1 MFPSPGEPGYHVIP
15 GSVEE
20 AGWREEAGKA
30 VLKDDPSVH
39 KDLFLPA
46 HFDQLAN
53 VRAFSQCLCTGDI
66 KGDGDYRLLVA
77 DEDKKLKVFQGTGLA
92 SEHSLLDMPSA
103 VCCFYSDE
111 KVPRLPAIAVAAG
124 THVFIYRN
132 LRPYFKFTLPNVVLD
147 DEEERIWN
155 AVAKGE
161 AELDPMAARDM
172 LAQLRESG
180 VVLSSR
186 SMDLLRADHPQQ
198 IYDYCD
204 QVRHIPLLQ
213 QTVVTCMCVI
223 RKSSAE
229 AHAVG
234 CLIVGTEGKEV
245 MVLDPSGTT
254 VDFSV
259 ALPSVPVFLC
269 AVGQLD
275 LEHRVLVVCRDCK
288 VYAIKNKQLATTVI
302 ILDAQV
308 VGIVPLG
315 EAAFVVGTILKRISG
330 FSMRGRR
337 AVTHTV
343 PSEVLAMEGMTVH
356 GEVGYVVGLRNGE
369 LRVYNRTVLVRITK
383 FQSDSPVCGIHF
395 ARYGREAG
403 AMISTHKNGALSI
416 KLLPRQASLSA
427 KVKRSGPPPEQDM
440 PLDIPRKTRLYV
452 ENTQREHDQAAQMH
466 RIFQRDLMKL
476 KLRAAKAYHKV
487 LTDGNS
493 AISDVKDSKIRLN
506 ASVQGLGPVFRINF
520 TIQNTGDNLV
530 TEVYVLARYDH
541 DVYRLK
547 RGMVRV
553 SALVPHL
560 EYPYWIDLECVDPNG
575 AADDIR
581 LLVFRADSQVP
592 ILTALV
598 RMPMSDIVV
607 D

>member
-1 MFPSPGEPGYHVIP
+1 MIP
-15 GSVEE
+15 RSVEE
-20 AGWREEAGKA
+20 AAWREEAGKP
-30 VLKDDPSVH
+30 VLRDDPNVY

-53 VRAFSQCLCTGDI
+53 VRAFSRCLCTGDI

-77 DEDKKLKVFQGTGLA
+77 DDDKRLKVFQGTA
-92 SEHSLLDMPSA
+92 MSSEHSLLDSPSA
-103 VCCFYSDE
+103 VCCFYSDD
-111 KVPRLPAIAVAAG
+111 KVPRLPAVAVAAG

-161 AELDPMAARDM
+161 QELDPMAARAM
-172 LAQLRESG
+172 LTQLRESG
-180 VVLSSR
+180 VQLSSR

-204 QVRHIPLLQ
+204 SCRHIPLLQ
-213 QTVVTCMCVI
+213 QTVVTCMGVI
-223 RKSSAE
+223 PKSSLE
-229 AHAVG
+229 LHAVG
-234 CLIVGTEGKEV
+234 CLVVGTEGKEV
-245 MVLDPSGTT
+245 MVLDPSGTS

-259 ALPSVPVFLC
+259 TLPSVPVELR
-269 AVGQLD
+269 ATGRLELD
-275 LEHRVLVVCRDCK
+275 HRILVSCRDCK
-288 VYAIKNKQLATTVI
+288 VYAIKNKALASTVVAM
-302 ILDAQV
+302 DSQPVAMV
-308 VGIVPLG
+308 TLG
-315 EAAFVVGTILKRISG
+315 DAAFVVGTILKRLSG
-330 FSMRGRR
+330 FSFRGRR
-337 AVTHTV
+337 TFTHTV
-343 PSEVLAMEGMTVH
+343 PSEVLAMEGMAIA
-356 GEVGYVVGLRNGE
+356 GEVGYAVGLRSGE
-369 LRVYNRTVLVRITK
+369 LRIYNKTALVRITT
-383 FQSDSPVCGIHF
+383 FQSDSPVCGMHF
-395 ARYGREAG
+395 GRYGRESG

-427 KVKRSGPPPEQDM
+427 SKKKSGAPPEQDM

-466 RIFQRDLMKL
+466 RIFQKDLMKL
-476 KLRAAKAYHKV
+476 KLQAAKAYHKV

-493 AISDVKDSKIRLN
+493 AISDVKDSKIRLS
-506 ASVQGLGPVFRINF
+506 AAVQGLGPVFRINF
-520 TIQNTGDNLV
+520 SIQNTGDNLV

-541 DVYRLK
+541 DVYRMK

-553 SALVPHL
+553 GALVPHL